1 MENEATK
8 PLNASTLTALLS
20 AVYAARTALTAA
32 EVYVYFEGLSPVLA
46 IDAEI
51 EALAARVRDADA
63 AWTAAY
69 NVSMWDTA
77 TDAQRE
83 RTEVLYTELRT
94 IEMRLL
100 ALRGDRMTL
109 IERLRAEWNAARYA
123 TEDRLTEAREALWAA
138 IEAAPWGRQEGSH
151 GRVVIRRGSGWPN
164 GRPWTIVCMDRLELV
179 EIHGDSMGVHTVA
192 DALRVREAA
201 RVRSRKANEAYEAA
215 LDHATQV
222 LVERGAEM
230 LSWSISDGQQG
241 GYVDGPMGRV
251 GIPGLMRRAGM
262 RASKD
267 MDAVDVLLAC
277 QEEARA
283 IAEAQTGKSGRAP
296 RARAI
301 EAAEQSFRA
310 SDRARLLAEVAS

>member
-1 MENEATK
+1 MENETTK
-8 PLNASTLTALLS
+8 PLTASTLTALLS

-32 EVYVYFEGLSPVLA
+32 EVYVYFEGLPPVLA

-51 EALAARVRDADA
+51 EALAARVREADA

-69 NVSMWDTA
+69 HVSMWDTA

-123 TEDRLTEAREALWAA
+123 AEDRLTEAREALWAA
-138 IEAAPWGRQEGSH
+138 IEAAPWGRQDGSR
-151 GRVVIRRGSGWPN
+151 GRVFIRRGSGWPN
-164 GRPWTIVCMDRLELV
+164 GKPWTIVCMDRLELV
-179 EIHGDSMGVHTVA
+179 EIHGDGMSVHPVA
-192 DALRVREAA
+192 DAKRVREAQRTRA
-201 RVRSRKANEAYEAA
+201 RQAHEAYEVA
-215 LDHATQV
+215 LEHATRV
-222 LVERGAEM
+222 LVERSAEM
-230 LSWSISDGQQG
+230 LGWRIADGQQG
-241 GYVDGPMGRV
+241 GYIDGPMGRV
-251 GIPGLMRRAGM
+251 GIPGLMRRSGM
-262 RASKD
+262 VATAE

-277 QEEARA
+277 QADARA

>member
-123 TEDRLTEAREALWAA
+123 AEDRLTEAREALWAA
-138 IEAAPWGRQEGSH
+138 IEAVPWGRQEGSH
-151 GRVVIRRGSGWPN
+151 GRVSSGAAPAGRTASRGRSCA
-164 GRPWTIVCMDRLELV
+164 WT
-179 EIHGDSMGVHTVA
+179 GS
-192 DALRVREAA
+192 
-201 RVRSRKANEAYEAA
+201 
-215 LDHATQV
+215 
-222 LVERGAEM
+222 
-230 LSWSISDGQQG
+230 SWSTS
-241 GYVDGPMGRV
+241 
-251 GIPGLMRRAGM
+251 
-262 RASKD
+262 
-267 MDAVDVLLAC
+267 LAM
-277 QEEARA
+277 A
-283 IAEAQTGKSGRAP
+283 
-296 RARAI
+296 
-301 EAAEQSFRA
+301 
-310 SDRARLLAEVAS
+310 